1 MLNTAAQ
8 LMFDHSHHVL
18 KVWDNT
24 APLDVL
30 AFTGEEHLSQPYRY
44 TIEFTSSAKDIQ
56 PAQMLMQDATF
67 TLNATPNALASLGA
81 ALSMTPPVMQA
92 LRTVHGVIQRFKRLS
107 TSRDESRYEVT
118 LVPRLALL
126 AKSHQHAIYQ
136 NLSVPEIV
144 EKILRDRHG
153 FKGQDFLF
161 TLAHTYP
168 KRELVM
174 QYGENDLQFI
184 SRLLAE
190 IGIWFRFTADPKLN
204 IDVVEFYDDQQ
215 HYQFGT
221 SLPLRNPS
229 GMNDVG
235 VESVWGLTSAHQVV
249 ENRVTTR
256 DYNYRQAQSWMDG
269 DVDVTRGDKT
279 TYGEAYHYAD
289 NYLAAGDKNSPQS
302 EPESGA
308 FYARLRHERY
318 LNQQTLLHGFTTS
331 AALSPGQE
339 LKVDGDA
346 PEAFRQ
352 GAVIVAIS
360 SKARRDQSYEVE
372 FTAIPY
378 SENVCFRP
386 EPSAKPVMAGTIP
399 ARVTSTV
406 VNDTY
411 SHIDKDGRYR
421 VSFDFDRD
429 EWQAGCESLWVRQAR
444 PYAGDTYGLHAPLL
458 AGTEVAIAFE
468 EGNPDRPYIA
478 YALHDSKH
486 GDHVTLQNYK
496 RNVLR
501 TPANNKLRLD
511 DERGKEHIKLSTEYG
526 GKTQLNLGHLVDS
539 QKQQRGEGF
548 ELRTDDWGAIRAGK
562 GIHLTTDPQP
572 QAQKKQ
578 LDLDATIKQL
588 KQALDVAETLKRTA
602 EFSQASPIDNLAQQQ
617 LAQTI
622 SGETKAGISMYGD
635 EGIAIVTPRSA
646 QVSAADNVVVTAQE
660 NVGISAIQSLSMSVG
675 KMISLF
681 AHKLGIKIIAA
692 EGKVQVQA
700 QNGEMEMTSTNNLQ
714 ITSTQGKVV
723 INAQQE
729 LLLTCG
735 GAGIRIKDGV
745 IEEIAPNKILQKSPI
760 LSYMGGD
767 SVKATMPSFPK
778 GEFVRQVRLHV
789 AGNPQQALGN
799 RKFRLTFPDGSM
811 QEGITDANGQSE
823 LLQMSALDNVQIA
836 VLPEQHND

>member
-81 ALSMTPPVMQA
+81 ALSMTHPVMQA
-92 LRTVHGVIQRFKRLS
+92 LRTVHGVIQRFQRLS

-302 EPESGA
+302 ESESGA

-562 GIHLTTDPQP
+562 GSADGQPKAGGKVLEMGAAIGQLQQALSLTETLRVAAETAKAELADLQT
-572 QAQKKQ
+572 QKG
-578 LDLDATIKQL
+578 LLIDTLTEL
-588 KQALDVAETLKRTA
+588 KQAALLL
-602 EFSQASPIDNLAQQQ
+602 SSP
-617 LAQTI
+617 
-622 SGETKAGISMYGD
+622 AGIAQITPKSLQLSAG
-635 EGIAIVTPRSA
+635 ENVTTTSGKNTDFS
-646 QVSAADNVVVTAQE
+646 VLKKFTVTAGE
-660 NVGISAIQSLSMSVG
+660 KV
-675 KMISLF
+675 SLF
-681 AHKLGIKIIAA
+681 AQKLGMKLFASHGKIEIQAQGDEMMLDALKDLRISSSQGKIVISAKQDILLVGSGGAYIRIGDGVVESGAPDKIIERAA
-692 EGKVQVQA
+692 VWQKFSGQSASQMAQKWETADFAVTPQVLWPFDDSPVSA
-700 QNGEMEMTSTNNLQ
+700 QKLNILNGDGS
-714 ITSTQGKVV
+714 
-723 INAQQE
+723 QQE
-729 LLLTCG
+729 SVTSQSGSAEKQQRLSIDSLK
-735 GAGIRIKDGV
+735 IYMQDG
-745 IEEIAPNKILQKSPI
+745 E
-760 LSYMGGD
+760 
-767 SVKATMPSFPK
+767 
-778 GEFVRQVRLHV
+778 
-789 AGNPQQALGN
+789 
-799 RKFRLTFPDGSM
+799 
-811 QEGITDANGQSE
+811 
-823 LLQMSALDNVQIA
+823 
-836 VLPEQHND
+836 

>member
-67 TLNATPNALASLGA
+67 TLNATPNAQASLGA

-107 TSRDESRYEVT
+107 TSHDESRYEVT

-302 EPESGA
+302 ESESGA

-562 GIHLTTDPQP
+562 GIFISADGQPKAGGKVLEMGAAIGQLQQALSLTETLRVAAETAKAELADLQT
-572 QAQKKQ
+572 QKR
-578 LDLDATIKQL
+578 LLIDTLTEL
-588 KQALDVAETLKRTA
+588 KQAALLL
-602 EFSQASPIDNLAQQQ
+602 SSP
-617 LAQTI
+617 
-622 SGETKAGISMYGD
+622 AGIAQITPKSLQLSAG
-635 EGIAIVTPRSA
+635 ENVTTTSGKNTDFS
-646 QVSAADNVVVTAQE
+646 VLKKFTVTAGE
-660 NVGISAIQSLSMSVG
+660 KV
-675 KMISLF
+675 SLF
-681 AHKLGIKIIAA
+681 AQKLGMKLFASHGKIEIQAQGDEMMLDALKDLRISSSQGKIVISAKQDILLVGSGGAYIRIGDGVVESGAPDKIIERAA
-692 EGKVQVQA
+692 VWQKFSGQSASQMAQKWETADFAVTPQVLWPFDDSPVSA
-700 QNGEMEMTSTNNLQ
+700 QKLNILNGDGS
-714 ITSTQGKVV
+714 
-723 INAQQE
+723 QQE
-729 LLLTCG
+729 SVTSQSGSAEKQQRLSIDSLK
-735 GAGIRIKDGV
+735 IYMQDG
-745 IEEIAPNKILQKSPI
+745 E
-760 LSYMGGD
+760 
-767 SVKATMPSFPK
+767 
-778 GEFVRQVRLHV
+778 
-789 AGNPQQALGN
+789 
-799 RKFRLTFPDGSM
+799 
-811 QEGITDANGQSE
+811 
-823 LLQMSALDNVQIA
+823 
-836 VLPEQHND
+836 

>member
-289 NYLAAGDKNSPQS
+289 NYLSAGDKNSPQP
-302 EPESGA
+302 ETESGV

-352 GAVIVAIS
+352 GAVIIGIS

-386 EPSAKPVMAGTIP
+386 EPTAKPVMAGTIP

-562 GIHLTTDPQP
+562 GIFISADGQP
-572 QAQKKQ
+572 KAGGKVLEMGAVIDLLNTAGEQMQAISNDAQKANAAPSDIQKQ
-578 LDLDATIKQL
+578 LNML
-588 KQALDVAETLKRTA
+588 KQDLNELKTAVLLMSAPKGIALT
-602 EFSQASPIDNLAQQQ
+602 
-617 LAQTI
+617 
-622 SGETKAGISMYGD
+622 SGEHLQLNANKNLIANAG
-635 EGIAIVTPRSA
+635 TN
-646 QVSAADNVVVTAQE
+646 ADIGVVK
-660 NVGISAIQSLSMSVG
+660 NFFVGVGNRLSVFVR
-675 KMISLF
+675 KM
-681 AHKLGIKIIAA
+681 GIKIIANQGA
-692 EGKVQVQA
+692 ISVQA
-700 QNGEMEMTSTNNLQ
+700 QNDVMELLARKAISIVSTEDEIQ
-714 ITSTQGKVV
+714 ITAQKKITL
-723 INAQQE
+723 NA
-729 LLLTCG
+729 G
-735 GAGIRIKDGV
+735 GSYITLD
-745 IEEIAPNKILQKSPI
+745 PNKIES
-760 LSYMGGD
+760 GTAGD
-767 SVKATMPSFPK
+767 YVVKCASFERVGAASEKVEPPTLPVKAEDPPQRYSF
-778 GEFVRQVRLHV
+778 
-789 AGNPQQALGN
+789 
-799 RKFRLTFPDGSM
+799 S
-811 QEGITDANGQSE
+811 
-823 LLQMSALDNVQIA
+823 
-836 VLPEQHND
+836 

>member
-30 AFTGEEHLSQPYRY
+30 AFTAEEHLSQPYRY

-67 TLNATPNALASLGA
+67 TLNATPNALASLGT

-92 LRTVHGVIQRFKRLS
+92 LRTVHGVIQSFKRLS

-289 NYLAAGDKNSPQS
+289 NYLSAGDKNSPQP
-302 EPESGA
+302 ETESGV

-352 GAVIVAIS
+352 GAVIIGIS

-386 EPSAKPVMAGTIP
+386 EPTAKPVMAGTIP

-562 GIHLTTDPQP
+562 GIFISADGQPKAGGKVLEMGAALAELQAAVQTTSALRYAAESAKAELADVEKQT
-572 QAQKKQ
+572 ALMNERLKQ
-578 LDLDATIKQL
+578 LEQRVLLLSAPSGIAQVTPGSLQLSAGENLIATAGEDADLSISK
-588 KQALDVAETLKRTA
+588 KFR
-602 EFSQASPIDNLAQQQ
+602 LAV
-617 LAQTI
+617 
-622 SGETKAGISMYGD
+622 GET
-635 EGIAIVTPRSA
+635 
-646 QVSAADNVVVTAQE
+646 
-660 NVGISAIQSLSMSVG
+660 
-675 KMISLF
+675 ISLF
-681 AHKLGIKIIAA
+681 AKTLGMKLFAA
-692 EGKVQVQA
+692 SGKVELQA
-700 QNGEMEMTSTNNLQ
+700 QTDAMDVFSRKGMSIASQEDA
-714 ITSTQGKVV
+714 VV
-723 INAQQE
+723 ITAKTE
-729 LLLTCG
+729 LRLECG
-735 GAGIRIKDGV
+735 GAFISMKDGNITVAAPGNCFVKCDMLQKSGPASHNSSIQLPELCASTAPQSAGAQDGV
-745 IEEIAPNKILQKSPI
+745 IS
-760 LSYMGGD
+760 
-767 SVKATMPSFPK
+767 
-778 GEFVRQVRLHV
+778 
-789 AGNPQQALGN
+789 
-799 RKFRLTFPDGSM
+799 
-811 QEGITDANGQSE
+811 
-823 LLQMSALDNVQIA
+823 
-836 VLPEQHND
+836 

>member
-161 TLAHTYP
+161 MLAHTYP

-302 EPESGA
+302 ESESGA

-562 GIHLTTDPQP
+562 GIFISADGQPKAGGKVLEMGAALAELQAAVQTTSALRYAAESAKAELADVEKQT
-572 QAQKKQ
+572 ALMNERLKQ
-578 LDLDATIKQL
+578 LEQRVLLLSAPSGIAQVTPGSLQLSAGENLIATAGEDADLSISK
-588 KQALDVAETLKRTA
+588 KFR
-602 EFSQASPIDNLAQQQ
+602 LAV
-617 LAQTI
+617 
-622 SGETKAGISMYGD
+622 GET
-635 EGIAIVTPRSA
+635 
-646 QVSAADNVVVTAQE
+646 
-660 NVGISAIQSLSMSVG
+660 
-675 KMISLF
+675 ISLF
-681 AHKLGIKIIAA
+681 AKTLGIKLFAA
-692 EGKVQVQA
+692 SGKVELQA
-700 QNGEMEMTSTNNLQ
+700 QTDAMDIFSRKGMSIASQEDA
-714 ITSTQGKVV
+714 VV
-723 INAQQE
+723 ITAKTE
-729 LLLTCG
+729 LRLECG
-735 GAGIRIKDGV
+735 GAFISMKDGNITVAAPGNCFVKCDMLQKSGPASHNSSIQLPELCASTAPQSAGAQDGV
-745 IEEIAPNKILQKSPI
+745 IS
-760 LSYMGGD
+760 
-767 SVKATMPSFPK
+767 
-778 GEFVRQVRLHV
+778 
-789 AGNPQQALGN
+789 
-799 RKFRLTFPDGSM
+799 
-811 QEGITDANGQSE
+811 
-823 LLQMSALDNVQIA
+823 
-836 VLPEQHND
+836 

>member
-107 TSRDESRYEVT
+107 TSHDESRYEVT

-302 EPESGA
+302 ESESGA

-562 GIHLTTDPQP
+562 GIFISADGQPKAGGKVLEMGAAIGQLQQALSLTETLRVAAETAKAELADLQT
-572 QAQKKQ
+572 QKR
-578 LDLDATIKQL
+578 LLIDTLTEL
-588 KQALDVAETLKRTA
+588 KQAALLL
-602 EFSQASPIDNLAQQQ
+602 SSP
-617 LAQTI
+617 
-622 SGETKAGISMYGD
+622 AGIAQITPKSLQLSAG
-635 EGIAIVTPRSA
+635 ENVTTTSGKNTDFS
-646 QVSAADNVVVTAQE
+646 VLKKFTVTAGE
-660 NVGISAIQSLSMSVG
+660 KV
-675 KMISLF
+675 SLF
-681 AHKLGIKIIAA
+681 AQKLGMKLFASHGKIEIQAQGDEMMLDALKDLRISSSQGKIVISAKQDILLVGSGGAYIRIGDGVVESGAPDKIIERAA
-692 EGKVQVQA
+692 VWQKFSGQSASQMAQKWETADFAVTPQVLWPFDDSPVSA
-700 QNGEMEMTSTNNLQ
+700 QKLNILNGDGS
-714 ITSTQGKVV
+714 
-723 INAQQE
+723 QQE
-729 LLLTCG
+729 SVTSQSGSAEKQQRLSIDSLK
-735 GAGIRIKDGV
+735 IYMQDG
-745 IEEIAPNKILQKSPI
+745 E
-760 LSYMGGD
+760 
-767 SVKATMPSFPK
+767 
-778 GEFVRQVRLHV
+778 
-789 AGNPQQALGN
+789 
-799 RKFRLTFPDGSM
+799 
-811 QEGITDANGQSE
+811 
-823 LLQMSALDNVQIA
+823 
-836 VLPEQHND
+836 

>member
-30 AFTGEEHLSQPYRY
+30 AFTAEEHLSQPYRY

-81 ALSMTPPVMQA
+81 ALSMTPPIMQA
-92 LRTVHGVIQRFKRLS
+92 LRTVHGVIQSFKRLS

-289 NYLAAGDKNSPQS
+289 NYLSAGDKNSPQP
-302 EPESGA
+302 ETESGV

-352 GAVIVAIS
+352 GAVIIGIS

-386 EPSAKPVMAGTIP
+386 EPTAKPVMAGTIP

-562 GIHLTTDPQP
+562 GIFISADGQP
-572 QAQKKQ
+572 KAGGKVLEMGAAIGQLQSALELVTALAQSAKVSGA
-578 LDLDATIKQL
+578 LDADIASQQKLSSVINQL
-588 KQALDVAETLKRTA
+588 
-602 EFSQASPIDNLAQQQ
+602 SS
-617 LAQTI
+617 
-622 SGETKAGISMYGD
+622 SGLL
-635 EGIAIVTPRSA
+635 
-646 QVSAADNVVVTAQE
+646 VSAPAGMAYTTPKNIQMSAGNTVTTTAGE
-660 NVGISAIQSLSMSVG
+660 NIDFSIFKRFTVAAGEA
-675 KMISLF
+675 ISLF
-681 AHKLGIKIIAA
+681 AQKMGMKLFAA
-692 EGKVQVQA
+692 RGPISIQA
-700 QNGEMEMTSTNNLQ
+700 QTDAMTLQSDQMMSINSVSGEIVVNAAQ
-714 ITSTQGKVV
+714 GITLVSK
-723 INAQQE
+723 
-729 LLLTCG
+729 
-735 GAGIRIKDGV
+735 GAYIKIKDGSIEIGAPGTIKLKNDNISWGGTASLSAALQPMSVEDPAYKYPMQGGFQV
-745 IEEIAPNKILQKSPI
+745 IDKTTSEP
-760 LSYMGGD
+760 
-767 SVKATMPSFPK
+767 KAYIPYRIETD
-778 GEFVRQVRLHV
+778 
-789 AGNPQQALGN
+789 
-799 RKFRLTFPDGSM
+799 DGSVLRGVTDKNGFT
-811 QEGITDANGQSE
+811 QSHYGIDPQNIKLFFE
-823 LLQMSALDNVQIA
+823 
-836 VLPEQHND
+836 

>member
-302 EPESGA
+302 ESESGA

-562 GIHLTTDPQP
+562 GIFISADGQPKAGGKVLEMGAAIGQLQQALSLTETLRVAAEAAKAELADLQT
-572 QAQKKQ
+572 QKG
-578 LDLDATIKQL
+578 LLIDTLTEL
-588 KQALDVAETLKRTA
+588 KQAALLL
-602 EFSQASPIDNLAQQQ
+602 SSP
-617 LAQTI
+617 
-622 SGETKAGISMYGD
+622 AGIAQITPKSLQLSAG
-635 EGIAIVTPRSA
+635 ENVTTTSGKNTDFS
-646 QVSAADNVVVTAQE
+646 VLKKFTVTAGE
-660 NVGISAIQSLSMSVG
+660 KV
-675 KMISLF
+675 SLF
-681 AHKLGIKIIAA
+681 AQKLGMKLFASHGKIEIQAQGDEMMLDALKDLRISSSQGKIVISAKQDILLVGSGGAYIRIGDGVVESGAPDKIIERAA
-692 EGKVQVQA
+692 VWQKFSGQSASQMAQKWETADFAVTPQVLWPFDDSPVSA
-700 QNGEMEMTSTNNLQ
+700 QKLNILNGDGS
-714 ITSTQGKVV
+714 
-723 INAQQE
+723 QQE
-729 LLLTCG
+729 SVTSQSGSAEKQQRLSIDSLK
-735 GAGIRIKDGV
+735 IYMQDG
-745 IEEIAPNKILQKSPI
+745 E
-760 LSYMGGD
+760 
-767 SVKATMPSFPK
+767 
-778 GEFVRQVRLHV
+778 
-789 AGNPQQALGN
+789 
-799 RKFRLTFPDGSM
+799 
-811 QEGITDANGQSE
+811 
-823 LLQMSALDNVQIA
+823 
-836 VLPEQHND
+836 

>member
-30 AFTGEEHLSQPYRY
+30 AFTAEEHLSQPYRY

-81 ALSMTPPVMQA
+81 ALSMTPSVMQA

-289 NYLAAGDKNSPQS
+289 NYLSAGDKNSPQP
-302 EPESGA
+302 ETESGV

-352 GAVIVAIS
+352 GAVIIGIS

-386 EPSAKPVMAGTIP
+386 EPTAKPVMAGTIP

-562 GIHLTTDPQP
+562 GIFISADGQPKAGGKVLEMGAALAELQAAVQTTSALRYAAESAKAELADVEKQT
-572 QAQKKQ
+572 ALMNERLKQ
-578 LDLDATIKQL
+578 LEQRVLLLSAPSGIAQVTPGSLQLSAGENLIATAGEDADLSISK
-588 KQALDVAETLKRTA
+588 KFR
-602 EFSQASPIDNLAQQQ
+602 LAV
-617 LAQTI
+617 
-622 SGETKAGISMYGD
+622 GET
-635 EGIAIVTPRSA
+635 
-646 QVSAADNVVVTAQE
+646 
-660 NVGISAIQSLSMSVG
+660 
-675 KMISLF
+675 ISLF
-681 AHKLGIKIIAA
+681 AKTLGMKLFAA
-692 EGKVQVQA
+692 SGKVELQA
-700 QNGEMEMTSTNNLQ
+700 QTDAMDIFSRKGMSIASQEDA
-714 ITSTQGKVV
+714 VV
-723 INAQQE
+723 ITAKTE
-729 LLLTCG
+729 LRLECG
-735 GAGIRIKDGV
+735 GAFISMKDGNITVAAPGNCFVKCDMLQKSGPASHNSSIQLPELCASTAPQSAGAQDGV
-745 IEEIAPNKILQKSPI
+745 IS
-760 LSYMGGD
+760 
-767 SVKATMPSFPK
+767 
-778 GEFVRQVRLHV
+778 
-789 AGNPQQALGN
+789 
-799 RKFRLTFPDGSM
+799 
-811 QEGITDANGQSE
+811 
-823 LLQMSALDNVQIA
+823 
-836 VLPEQHND
+836 

>member
-229 GMNDVG
+229 GMNDIG

-302 EPESGA
+302 ESESGA

-331 AALSPGQE
+331 AELSPGQE

-562 GIHLTTDPQP
+562 GIFISADGQP
-572 QAQKKQ
+572 KAGGKVLEMGAAIDLLNTAGEQMQAISNDAQKANAAPSDIQKQ
-578 LDLDATIKQL
+578 LNML
-588 KQALDVAETLKRTA
+588 KQDLNELKTAVLLMSAPKGIALT
-602 EFSQASPIDNLAQQQ
+602 
-617 LAQTI
+617 
-622 SGETKAGISMYGD
+622 SGEHLQLNANKNLIANAG
-635 EGIAIVTPRSA
+635 TN
-646 QVSAADNVVVTAQE
+646 ADIGVVK
-660 NVGISAIQSLSMSVG
+660 NFFVGVGNRLSVFVR
-675 KMISLF
+675 KM
-681 AHKLGIKIIAA
+681 GIKIIANQGA
-692 EGKVQVQA
+692 ISVQA
-700 QNGEMEMTSTNNLQ
+700 QNDVMELLARKAISIVSTEDEIQ
-714 ITSTQGKVV
+714 ITAQKKITL
-723 INAQQE
+723 NA
-729 LLLTCG
+729 G
-735 GAGIRIKDGV
+735 GSYITLD
-745 IEEIAPNKILQKSPI
+745 PNKIES
-760 LSYMGGD
+760 GTAGD
-767 SVKATMPSFPK
+767 YVVKCASFERVGAASEKVEPPTLPVKAEDPPQRYSF
-778 GEFVRQVRLHV
+778 
-789 AGNPQQALGN
+789 
-799 RKFRLTFPDGSM
+799 S
-811 QEGITDANGQSE
+811 
-823 LLQMSALDNVQIA
+823 
-836 VLPEQHND
+836 

>member
-30 AFTGEEHLSQPYRY
+30 AFTAEEHLSQPYRY

-92 LRTVHGVIQRFKRLS
+92 LRTVHGVIQSFKRLS

-289 NYLAAGDKNSPQS
+289 NYLSAGDKNSPQP
-302 EPESGA
+302 ETESGV

-352 GAVIVAIS
+352 GAVIIGIS

-386 EPSAKPVMAGTIP
+386 EPTAKPVMAGTIP

-444 PYAGDTYGLHAPLL
+444 QYAGDTYGLHAPLL

-562 GIHLTTDPQP
+562 GIFISADGQP
-572 QAQKKQ
+572 KAGGKVLEMGAAIGQLQSALELVTALAQSAKVSGA
-578 LDLDATIKQL
+578 LDADIASQQKLSSVINQL
-588 KQALDVAETLKRTA
+588 
-602 EFSQASPIDNLAQQQ
+602 SS
-617 LAQTI
+617 
-622 SGETKAGISMYGD
+622 SGLL
-635 EGIAIVTPRSA
+635 
-646 QVSAADNVVVTAQE
+646 VSAPAGMAYTTPKNIQMSAGKTVTTTAGE
-660 NVGISAIQSLSMSVG
+660 NIDFSIFKRFTVAAGEA
-675 KMISLF
+675 ISLF
-681 AHKLGIKIIAA
+681 AQKMGMKLFAA
-692 EGKVQVQA
+692 RGPISIQA
-700 QNGEMEMTSTNNLQ
+700 QTDAMTLQSDQMMSINSVSGEIVVNAAQ
-714 ITSTQGKVV
+714 GITLVSK
-723 INAQQE
+723 
-729 LLLTCG
+729 
-735 GAGIRIKDGV
+735 GAYIKIKDGSIEIGAPGTIKLKNDNISWGGTASLSAALQPMSVEDPAYKYPMQGGFQV
-745 IEEIAPNKILQKSPI
+745 IDKTTSEP
-760 LSYMGGD
+760 
-767 SVKATMPSFPK
+767 KAYIPYRIETD
-778 GEFVRQVRLHV
+778 
-789 AGNPQQALGN
+789 
-799 RKFRLTFPDGSM
+799 DGSVLRGVTDKNGFT
-811 QEGITDANGQSE
+811 QSHYGIDPQNIKLFFE
-823 LLQMSALDNVQIA
+823 
-836 VLPEQHND
+836 

>member
-30 AFTGEEHLSQPYRY
+30 AFTAEEHLSQPYRY

-289 NYLAAGDKNSPQS
+289 NYLSAGDKNSPQP
-302 EPESGA
+302 ETESGV

-352 GAVIVAIS
+352 GAVIIGIS

-386 EPSAKPVMAGTIP
+386 EPTAKPVMAGTIP

-539 QKQQRGEGF
+539 QKQKRGEGF

-562 GIHLTTDPQP
+562 GIFISADGQP
-572 QAQKKQ
+572 KAGGKVLEMGAAIGQLQSALELVTALAQSAKVSGA
-578 LDLDATIKQL
+578 LDADIASQQKLSSVINQL
-588 KQALDVAETLKRTA
+588 
-602 EFSQASPIDNLAQQQ
+602 SS
-617 LAQTI
+617 
-622 SGETKAGISMYGD
+622 SGLL
-635 EGIAIVTPRSA
+635 
-646 QVSAADNVVVTAQE
+646 VSAPAGMAYTTPKNIQMSAGKTVTTTAGE
-660 NVGISAIQSLSMSVG
+660 NIDFSIFKRFTVAAGEA
-675 KMISLF
+675 ISLF
-681 AHKLGIKIIAA
+681 AQKMGMKLFAA
-692 EGKVQVQA
+692 RGPISIQA
-700 QNGEMEMTSTNNLQ
+700 QTDAMTLQSDQMMSINSVSGEIVVNAAQ
-714 ITSTQGKVV
+714 GITLVSK
-723 INAQQE
+723 
-729 LLLTCG
+729 
-735 GAGIRIKDGV
+735 GAYIKIKDGSIEIGAPGTIKLKNDNISWGGTASLSAALQHMSVEDPAYKYPMQGGFQV
-745 IEEIAPNKILQKSPI
+745 IDKTTSEP
-760 LSYMGGD
+760 
-767 SVKATMPSFPK
+767 KAYIPYRIETD
-778 GEFVRQVRLHV
+778 
-789 AGNPQQALGN
+789 
-799 RKFRLTFPDGSM
+799 DGSVLRGVTDKNGFT
-811 QEGITDANGQSE
+811 QSHYGIDPQNIKLFFE
-823 LLQMSALDNVQIA
+823 
-836 VLPEQHND
+836 

>member
-107 TSRDESRYEVT
+107 TSHDESRYEVT

-302 EPESGA
+302 ESESGA

-346 PEAFRQ
+346 PEAFRR

-562 GIHLTTDPQP
+562 GIFISADGQPKAGGKVLEMGAAIGQLQQALSLTETLRVAAETAKAELADLQT
-572 QAQKKQ
+572 QKR
-578 LDLDATIKQL
+578 LLIDTLTEL
-588 KQALDVAETLKRTA
+588 KQAALLL
-602 EFSQASPIDNLAQQQ
+602 SSP
-617 LAQTI
+617 
-622 SGETKAGISMYGD
+622 AGIAQITPKSLQLSAG
-635 EGIAIVTPRSA
+635 ENVTTTSGKNTDFS
-646 QVSAADNVVVTAQE
+646 VLKKFTVTAGE
-660 NVGISAIQSLSMSVG
+660 KV
-675 KMISLF
+675 SLF
-681 AHKLGIKIIAA
+681 AQKLGMKLFASHGKIEIQAQGDEMMLDALKDLRISSSQGKIVISAKQDILLVGSGGAYIRIGDGVVESGAPDKIIERAA
-692 EGKVQVQA
+692 VWQKFSGQSASQMAQKWETADFAVTPQVLWPFDDSPVSA
-700 QNGEMEMTSTNNLQ
+700 QKLNILNGDGS
-714 ITSTQGKVV
+714 
-723 INAQQE
+723 QQE
-729 LLLTCG
+729 SVTSQSGSAEKQQRLSIDSLK
-735 GAGIRIKDGV
+735 IYMQDG
-745 IEEIAPNKILQKSPI
+745 E
-760 LSYMGGD
+760 
-767 SVKATMPSFPK
+767 
-778 GEFVRQVRLHV
+778 
-789 AGNPQQALGN
+789 
-799 RKFRLTFPDGSM
+799 
-811 QEGITDANGQSE
+811 
-823 LLQMSALDNVQIA
+823 
-836 VLPEQHND
+836 

>member
-30 AFTGEEHLSQPYRY
+30 AFTAEEHLSQPYRY

-81 ALSMTPPVMQA
+81 ALSMTPSVMQA

-161 TLAHTYP
+161 TLVHTYP

-289 NYLAAGDKNSPQS
+289 NYLSAGDKNSPQP
-302 EPESGA
+302 ETESGA

-339 LKVDGDA
+339 LKVGGDA

-352 GAVIVAIS
+352 GAVIIGIS

-386 EPSAKPVMAGTIP
+386 EPTAKPVMAGTIP

-562 GIHLTTDPQP
+562 GIFISADGQPKAGGKVLEMGAALAELQAAVQTTSALRYAAESAKAELADVEKQT
-572 QAQKKQ
+572 ALMNERLKQ
-578 LDLDATIKQL
+578 LEQRVLLLSAPSGIAQVTPGSLQLSAGENLIATAGEDADLSISK
-588 KQALDVAETLKRTA
+588 KFR
-602 EFSQASPIDNLAQQQ
+602 LAV
-617 LAQTI
+617 
-622 SGETKAGISMYGD
+622 GET
-635 EGIAIVTPRSA
+635 
-646 QVSAADNVVVTAQE
+646 
-660 NVGISAIQSLSMSVG
+660 
-675 KMISLF
+675 ISLF
-681 AHKLGIKIIAA
+681 AKTLGMKLFAA
-692 EGKVQVQA
+692 SGKVELQA
-700 QNGEMEMTSTNNLQ
+700 QTDAMDIFSRKGMSIASQEDA
-714 ITSTQGKVV
+714 VV
-723 INAQQE
+723 ITAKTE
-729 LLLTCG
+729 LRLECG
-735 GAGIRIKDGV
+735 GAFISMKDGNITVAAPGNCFVKCDMLQKSGPASHNSSIQLPELCASTAPQSAGAQDGV
-745 IEEIAPNKILQKSPI
+745 IS
-760 LSYMGGD
+760 
-767 SVKATMPSFPK
+767 
-778 GEFVRQVRLHV
+778 
-789 AGNPQQALGN
+789 
-799 RKFRLTFPDGSM
+799 
-811 QEGITDANGQSE
+811 
-823 LLQMSALDNVQIA
+823 
-836 VLPEQHND
+836 

>member
-302 EPESGA
+302 ESESGA

-562 GIHLTTDPQP
+562 GIFITSQVQPKASDSQLNMVEVKRQLSDALALAESLSALLQTAQVAPLDNSTQQGFLQQNIDGLQQPVIVAGAPGGIALSTPQHIQLSANRNQIMTSGGNTEISALKRIAISAKKSLVIFVHELGMKLVAAAGKIEVQSQNDGVDITALKGISIVSTQDEIIISAKKKITLQCGGSYLTIEPAKIENGTGGDFKVKSASFDYSGSATLNATYPGFT
-572 QAQKKQ
+572 ACENLAAEAASKGS
-578 LDLDATIKQL
+578 ATI
-588 KQALDVAETLKRTA
+588 E
-602 EFSQASPIDNLAQQQ
+602 
-617 LAQTI
+617 
-622 SGETKAGISMYGD
+622 
-635 EGIAIVTPRSA
+635 
-646 QVSAADNVVVTAQE
+646 
-660 NVGISAIQSLSMSVG
+660 LS
-675 KMISLF
+675 
-681 AHKLGIKIIAA
+681 
-692 EGKVQVQA
+692 
-700 QNGEMEMTSTNNLQ
+700 
-714 ITSTQGKVV
+714 
-723 INAQQE
+723 
-729 LLLTCG
+729 
-735 GAGIRIKDGV
+735 
-745 IEEIAPNKILQKSPI
+745 
-760 LSYMGGD
+760 
-767 SVKATMPSFPK
+767 
-778 GEFVRQVRLHV
+778 
-789 AGNPQQALGN
+789 
-799 RKFRLTFPDGSM
+799 
-811 QEGITDANGQSE
+811 
-823 LLQMSALDNVQIA
+823 
-836 VLPEQHND
+836 

>member
-30 AFTGEEHLSQPYRY
+30 AFTAEEHLSQPYRY
-44 TIEFTSSAKDIQ
+44 IIEFTSSAKDIQ

-289 NYLAAGDKNSPQS
+289 NYLSAGDKNSPQP
-302 EPESGA
+302 ETESGV

-352 GAVIVAIS
+352 GAVIIGIS

-562 GIHLTTDPQP
+562 GIFISADGQPKAGGKVLEMGAALAELQAAVQTTSALRYAAESAKAELADVEKQT
-572 QAQKKQ
+572 ALMNERLKQ
-578 LDLDATIKQL
+578 LEQRVLLLSAPTGIAQVTPGSLQLSAGENLIATAGEDADLSISK
-588 KQALDVAETLKRTA
+588 KFR
-602 EFSQASPIDNLAQQQ
+602 LAV
-617 LAQTI
+617 
-622 SGETKAGISMYGD
+622 GET
-635 EGIAIVTPRSA
+635 
-646 QVSAADNVVVTAQE
+646 
-660 NVGISAIQSLSMSVG
+660 
-675 KMISLF
+675 ISLF
-681 AHKLGIKIIAA
+681 AKTLGMKLFAA
-692 EGKVQVQA
+692 SGKVELQA
-700 QNGEMEMTSTNNLQ
+700 QTDAMDIFSRKGMSIASQEDA
-714 ITSTQGKVV
+714 VV
-723 INAQQE
+723 ITAKTE
-729 LLLTCG
+729 LRLECG
-735 GAGIRIKDGV
+735 GAFISMKDGNITVAAPGNCFVKCDMLQKSGPASHNSSIQLPELCASTAPQSAGAQDGV
-745 IEEIAPNKILQKSPI
+745 IS
-760 LSYMGGD
+760 
-767 SVKATMPSFPK
+767 
-778 GEFVRQVRLHV
+778 
-789 AGNPQQALGN
+789 
-799 RKFRLTFPDGSM
+799 
-811 QEGITDANGQSE
+811 
-823 LLQMSALDNVQIA
+823 
-836 VLPEQHND
+836 

>member
-30 AFTGEEHLSQPYRY
+30 AFTAEEHLSQPYRY

-289 NYLAAGDKNSPQS
+289 NYLSAGDKNSPQP
-302 EPESGA
+302 ETESGV

-352 GAVIVAIS
+352 GAVIIGIS

-386 EPSAKPVMAGTIP
+386 EPTAKPVMAGTIP

-562 GIHLTTDPQP
+562 GIFISADGQPKAGGKVLEMGAALAELQAAVQTTSALRYAAESAKAELADVEKQT
-572 QAQKKQ
+572 ALMNERLKQ
-578 LDLDATIKQL
+578 LEQRVLLLSAPSGIAQVTPGSLQLSAGENLIATAGEDADLSISK
-588 KQALDVAETLKRTA
+588 KFR
-602 EFSQASPIDNLAQQQ
+602 LAV
-617 LAQTI
+617 
-622 SGETKAGISMYGD
+622 GET
-635 EGIAIVTPRSA
+635 
-646 QVSAADNVVVTAQE
+646 
-660 NVGISAIQSLSMSVG
+660 
-675 KMISLF
+675 ISLF
-681 AHKLGIKIIAA
+681 AKTLGMKLFAA
-692 EGKVQVQA
+692 SGKVELQA
-700 QNGEMEMTSTNNLQ
+700 QTDAMDIFSRKGMSIASQEDA
-714 ITSTQGKVV
+714 VV
-723 INAQQE
+723 ITAKTE
-729 LLLTCG
+729 LRLECG
-735 GAGIRIKDGV
+735 GAFISMKDGNITVAAPGNCFVKCDMLQKSGPASHNSSIQLPELCASTAPQSAGAQDGV
-745 IEEIAPNKILQKSPI
+745 IS
-760 LSYMGGD
+760 
-767 SVKATMPSFPK
+767 
-778 GEFVRQVRLHV
+778 
-789 AGNPQQALGN
+789 
-799 RKFRLTFPDGSM
+799 
-811 QEGITDANGQSE
+811 
-823 LLQMSALDNVQIA
+823 
-836 VLPEQHND
+836 

>member
-30 AFTGEEHLSQPYRY
+30 AFTAEEHLSQPYRY

-92 LRTVHGVIQRFKRLS
+92 LRTVHGVIQSFKRLS

-289 NYLAAGDKNSPQS
+289 NYLSAGDKNSPQP
-302 EPESGA
+302 ETESGV

-352 GAVIVAIS
+352 GAVIIGIS

-386 EPSAKPVMAGTIP
+386 EPTAKPVMAGTIP

-444 PYAGDTYGLHAPLL
+444 QYAGDTYGLHAPLL

-562 GIHLTTDPQP
+562 GIFISADGQP
-572 QAQKKQ
+572 KAGGKVLEMGAAIGQLQSALELVTALAQSAKVSGA
-578 LDLDATIKQL
+578 LDADIASQQKLSSVINQL
-588 KQALDVAETLKRTA
+588 
-602 EFSQASPIDNLAQQQ
+602 SS
-617 LAQTI
+617 
-622 SGETKAGISMYGD
+622 SGLL
-635 EGIAIVTPRSA
+635 
-646 QVSAADNVVVTAQE
+646 VSAPAGMAYTTPKNIQMSAGKTVTTTAGE
-660 NVGISAIQSLSMSVG
+660 NIDFSIFKRFTVAAGEA
-675 KMISLF
+675 ISLF
-681 AHKLGIKIIAA
+681 AQKMGIKLFAA
-692 EGKVQVQA
+692 RGPISIQA
-700 QNGEMEMTSTNNLQ
+700 QTDAMTLQSDQMMSINSVSGEIVVNAAQ
-714 ITSTQGKVV
+714 GITLVSK
-723 INAQQE
+723 
-729 LLLTCG
+729 
-735 GAGIRIKDGV
+735 GAYIKIKDGSIEIGAPGTIKLKNDNISWGGTASLSAALQPMSVEDPAYKYPMQGGFQV
-745 IEEIAPNKILQKSPI
+745 IDKTTSEP
-760 LSYMGGD
+760 
-767 SVKATMPSFPK
+767 KAYIPYRIETD
-778 GEFVRQVRLHV
+778 
-789 AGNPQQALGN
+789 
-799 RKFRLTFPDGSM
+799 DGSVLRGVTDKNGFT
-811 QEGITDANGQSE
+811 QSHYGIDPQNIKLFFE
-823 LLQMSALDNVQIA
+823 
-836 VLPEQHND
+836 

>member
-302 EPESGA
+302 EPESGS

-562 GIHLTTDPQP
+562 GIFISADGQP
-572 QAQKKQ
+572 KAGGKVLEMGAAIGQLQSALELVTALAQSAKVSGA
-578 LDLDATIKQL
+578 LDADIASQQKLSAVINQL
-588 KQALDVAETLKRTA
+588 
-602 EFSQASPIDNLAQQQ
+602 SS
-617 LAQTI
+617 
-622 SGETKAGISMYGD
+622 SGLL
-635 EGIAIVTPRSA
+635 
-646 QVSAADNVVVTAQE
+646 VSAPAGMAYTTPKNIQMSAGKTVTATAGE
-660 NVGISAIQSLSMSVG
+660 NIDFSIFKRFTVAAGEA
-675 KMISLF
+675 ISLF
-681 AHKLGIKIIAA
+681 AQKMGMKLFAA
-692 EGKVQVQA
+692 RGPISIQA
-700 QNGEMEMTSTNNLQ
+700 QTDAMTLQSDQMMSINSVSGEIVVNAAQ
-714 ITSTQGKVV
+714 GITLVSK
-723 INAQQE
+723 
-729 LLLTCG
+729 
-735 GAGIRIKDGV
+735 GAYIKIKDGSIEIGAPGAIKLKNDNISWGGAASLSAALQPMYVEDPAYKYPMQGGFQV
-745 IEEIAPNKILQKSPI
+745 I
-760 LSYMGGD
+760 D
-767 SVKATMPSFPK
+767 KATSEPK
-778 GEFVRQVRLHV
+778 AYIPYRIE
-789 AGNPQQALGN
+789 
-799 RKFRLTFPDGSM
+799 TEDGSVLRGVTDKNGFT
-811 QEGITDANGQSE
+811 QSHYGIDPQNIQLFFE
-823 LLQMSALDNVQIA
+823 
-836 VLPEQHND
+836 

>member
-30 AFTGEEHLSQPYRY
+30 AFTAEEHLSQPYRY

-92 LRTVHGVIQRFKRLS
+92 LRTVHGVIQSFKRLS

-289 NYLAAGDKNSPQS
+289 NYLSAGDKNSPQS
-302 EPESGA
+302 ETESGV

-352 GAVIVAIS
+352 GAVIIGIS

-386 EPSAKPVMAGTIP
+386 EPTAKPVMAGTIP

-562 GIHLTTDPQP
+562 GIFISADGQP
-572 QAQKKQ
+572 KAGGKVLEMGAAIGQLQSALELVTALAQSAKVSGA
-578 LDLDATIKQL
+578 LDADIASQQKLSSVINQL
-588 KQALDVAETLKRTA
+588 
-602 EFSQASPIDNLAQQQ
+602 SS
-617 LAQTI
+617 
-622 SGETKAGISMYGD
+622 SGLL
-635 EGIAIVTPRSA
+635 
-646 QVSAADNVVVTAQE
+646 VSAPAGMAYTTPKNIQMSAGKTVTTTAGE
-660 NVGISAIQSLSMSVG
+660 NIDFSIFKRFTVAAGEA
-675 KMISLF
+675 ISLF
-681 AHKLGIKIIAA
+681 AQKMGMKLFAA
-692 EGKVQVQA
+692 RGPISIQA
-700 QNGEMEMTSTNNLQ
+700 QTDAMTLQSDQMMSINSVSGEIVVNAAQ
-714 ITSTQGKVV
+714 GITLVSK
-723 INAQQE
+723 
-729 LLLTCG
+729 
-735 GAGIRIKDGV
+735 GAYIKIKDGSIEIGAPGTIKLKNDNISWGGTASLSAALQPMSVEDPAYKYPMQGGFQV
-745 IEEIAPNKILQKSPI
+745 IDKTTSEP
-760 LSYMGGD
+760 
-767 SVKATMPSFPK
+767 KAYIPYRIETD
-778 GEFVRQVRLHV
+778 
-789 AGNPQQALGN
+789 
-799 RKFRLTFPDGSM
+799 DGSVLRGVTDKNGFT
-811 QEGITDANGQSE
+811 QSHYGIDPQNIKLFFE
-823 LLQMSALDNVQIA
+823 
-836 VLPEQHND
+836 

>member
-30 AFTGEEHLSQPYRY
+30 AFTAEEHLSQPYRY
-44 TIEFTSSAKDIQ
+44 IIEFTSSAKDIQ

-92 LRTVHGVIQRFKRLS
+92 LRTVHGVIQSFKRLS

-289 NYLAAGDKNSPQS
+289 NYLSAGDKNSPQP
-302 EPESGA
+302 ETESGV

-352 GAVIVAIS
+352 GAVIIGIS

-386 EPSAKPVMAGTIP
+386 EPTAKPVMAGTIP

-562 GIHLTTDPQP
+562 GIFISADGQPKAGGKVLEMGAALAELQAAVQTTSALRYAAESAKAELADVEKQT
-572 QAQKKQ
+572 ALINERLKQ
-578 LDLDATIKQL
+578 LEQRVLLLSAPSGIAQVTPGSLQLSAGENLIATAGEDADLSISK
-588 KQALDVAETLKRTA
+588 KFR
-602 EFSQASPIDNLAQQQ
+602 LAV
-617 LAQTI
+617 
-622 SGETKAGISMYGD
+622 GET
-635 EGIAIVTPRSA
+635 
-646 QVSAADNVVVTAQE
+646 
-660 NVGISAIQSLSMSVG
+660 
-675 KMISLF
+675 ISLF
-681 AHKLGIKIIAA
+681 AKTLGMKLFAA
-692 EGKVQVQA
+692 SGKVELQA
-700 QNGEMEMTSTNNLQ
+700 QTDAMDIFSRKGMSIASQEDA
-714 ITSTQGKVV
+714 VV
-723 INAQQE
+723 ITAKTE
-729 LLLTCG
+729 LRLECG
-735 GAGIRIKDGV
+735 GAFISMKDGNITVAAPGNCFVKCDMLQKSGPASHNSSIQLPELCASTAPQSAGAQDGV
-745 IEEIAPNKILQKSPI
+745 IS
-760 LSYMGGD
+760 
-767 SVKATMPSFPK
+767 
-778 GEFVRQVRLHV
+778 
-789 AGNPQQALGN
+789 
-799 RKFRLTFPDGSM
+799 
-811 QEGITDANGQSE
+811 
-823 LLQMSALDNVQIA
+823 
-836 VLPEQHND
+836 

>member
-30 AFTGEEHLSQPYRY
+30 AFTAEEHLSQPYRY

-289 NYLAAGDKNSPQS
+289 NYLSAGDKNSPQP
-302 EPESGA
+302 ETESGV

-352 GAVIVAIS
+352 GAVIIGIS

-386 EPSAKPVMAGTIP
+386 EPTAKPVMAGTIP

-539 QKQQRGEGF
+539 QKQKRGEGF

-562 GIHLTTDPQP
+562 GIFISADGQP
-572 QAQKKQ
+572 KAGGKVLEMGAAIGQLQSALELVTALAQSAKVSGA
-578 LDLDATIKQL
+578 LDADIASQQKLSSVINQL
-588 KQALDVAETLKRTA
+588 
-602 EFSQASPIDNLAQQQ
+602 SS
-617 LAQTI
+617 
-622 SGETKAGISMYGD
+622 SGLL
-635 EGIAIVTPRSA
+635 
-646 QVSAADNVVVTAQE
+646 VSAPAGMAYTTPKNIQMSAGNTVTTTAGE
-660 NVGISAIQSLSMSVG
+660 NIDFSIFKRFTVAAGEA
-675 KMISLF
+675 ISLF
-681 AHKLGIKIIAA
+681 AQKMGMKLFAA
-692 EGKVQVQA
+692 RGPISIQA
-700 QNGEMEMTSTNNLQ
+700 QTDAMTLQSDQMMSINSVSGEIVVNAAQ
-714 ITSTQGKVV
+714 GITLVSK
-723 INAQQE
+723 
-729 LLLTCG
+729 
-735 GAGIRIKDGV
+735 GAYIKIKDGSIEIGAPGTIKLKNDNISWGGTASLSAALQPMSVEDPAYKYPMQGGFQV
-745 IEEIAPNKILQKSPI
+745 IDKTTSEP
-760 LSYMGGD
+760 
-767 SVKATMPSFPK
+767 KAYIPYRIETD
-778 GEFVRQVRLHV
+778 
-789 AGNPQQALGN
+789 
-799 RKFRLTFPDGSM
+799 DGSVLRGVTDKNGFT
-811 QEGITDANGQSE
+811 QSHYGIDPQNIKLFFE
-823 LLQMSALDNVQIA
+823 
-836 VLPEQHND
+836 

>member
-30 AFTGEEHLSQPYRY
+30 AFTAEEHLSQPYRY

-215 HYQFGT
+215 HYHFGT

-289 NYLAAGDKNSPQS
+289 NYLSAGDKNSPQP
-302 EPESGA
+302 ETESGV

-352 GAVIVAIS
+352 GAVIIGIS

-386 EPSAKPVMAGTIP
+386 EPTAKPVMAGTIP

-539 QKQQRGEGF
+539 QKQKRGEGF

-562 GIHLTTDPQP
+562 GIFISADGQP
-572 QAQKKQ
+572 KAGGKVLEMGAAIGQLQSALELVTALAQSAKVSGA
-578 LDLDATIKQL
+578 LDADIASQQKLSSVINQL
-588 KQALDVAETLKRTA
+588 
-602 EFSQASPIDNLAQQQ
+602 SS
-617 LAQTI
+617 
-622 SGETKAGISMYGD
+622 SGLL
-635 EGIAIVTPRSA
+635 
-646 QVSAADNVVVTAQE
+646 VSAPAGMAYTTPKNIQMSAGKTVTTTAGE
-660 NVGISAIQSLSMSVG
+660 NIDFSIFKRFTVAAGEA
-675 KMISLF
+675 ISLF
-681 AHKLGIKIIAA
+681 AQKMGMKLFAA
-692 EGKVQVQA
+692 RGPISIQA
-700 QNGEMEMTSTNNLQ
+700 QTDAMTLQSDQMMSINSVSGEIVVNAAQ
-714 ITSTQGKVV
+714 GITLVSK
-723 INAQQE
+723 
-729 LLLTCG
+729 
-735 GAGIRIKDGV
+735 GAYIKIKDGSIEIGAPGTIKLKNDNISWGGTASLSASLQPMSVEDPAYKYPMQGGFQV
-745 IEEIAPNKILQKSPI
+745 IDKTTSEP
-760 LSYMGGD
+760 
-767 SVKATMPSFPK
+767 KAYIPYRIETD
-778 GEFVRQVRLHV
+778 
-789 AGNPQQALGN
+789 
-799 RKFRLTFPDGSM
+799 DGSVLRGVTDKNGFT
-811 QEGITDANGQSE
+811 QSHYGIDPQNIKLFFE
-823 LLQMSALDNVQIA
+823 
-836 VLPEQHND
+836 

>member
-30 AFTGEEHLSQPYRY
+30 AFTAEEHLSQPYRY

-92 LRTVHGVIQRFKRLS
+92 LRTVHGVIQSFKRLS

-289 NYLAAGDKNSPQS
+289 NYLSAGDKNSPQP
-302 EPESGA
+302 ETESGV

-352 GAVIVAIS
+352 GAVIIGIS

-386 EPSAKPVMAGTIP
+386 EPTAKPVMAGTIP

-444 PYAGDTYGLHAPLL
+444 QYAGDTYGLHAPLL

-562 GIHLTTDPQP
+562 GIFITSQVQPKACDSQLNMVEVKRQLSDALALAESLSDLLQTAQTAPLDNSTQQEFLQQNIDGLQQPVIVAGAPGGIALSTPQHI
-572 QAQKKQ
+572 Q
-578 LDLDATIKQL
+578 LSANRNQIMTSGGNTEIS
-588 KQALDVAETLKRTA
+588 ALKRIAISAKKSLVIFVHELGMKIVAAAGKIEVQSQNDGVDITA
-602 EFSQASPIDNLAQQQ
+602 L
-617 LAQTI
+617 
-622 SGETKAGISMYGD
+622 KGISIVSTQDEIIISAKKKITLQCGGSYFTIEPAKIENGTGGD
-635 EGIAIVTPRSA
+635 FKVKSANFDYSGSVTLNATYPGF
-646 QVSAADNVVVTAQE
+646 TACE
-660 NVGISAIQSLSMSVG
+660 NVATEAASTGSATVELS
-675 KMISLF
+675 
-681 AHKLGIKIIAA
+681 
-692 EGKVQVQA
+692 
-700 QNGEMEMTSTNNLQ
+700 
-714 ITSTQGKVV
+714 
-723 INAQQE
+723 
-729 LLLTCG
+729 
-735 GAGIRIKDGV
+735 
-745 IEEIAPNKILQKSPI
+745 
-760 LSYMGGD
+760 
-767 SVKATMPSFPK
+767 
-778 GEFVRQVRLHV
+778 
-789 AGNPQQALGN
+789 
-799 RKFRLTFPDGSM
+799 
-811 QEGITDANGQSE
+811 
-823 LLQMSALDNVQIA
+823 
-836 VLPEQHND
+836 

>member
-302 EPESGA
+302 ESESGA

-562 GIHLTTDPQP
+562 GIFISADGQPKAGGKVLEMGAAIGQLQQALSLTETLRVAAETAKAELADLQT
-572 QAQKKQ
+572 QKG
-578 LDLDATIKQL
+578 LLIDTLTEL
-588 KQALDVAETLKRTA
+588 KQAALLL
-602 EFSQASPIDNLAQQQ
+602 SSP
-617 LAQTI
+617 
-622 SGETKAGISMYGD
+622 AGIAQITPKSLQLSAG
-635 EGIAIVTPRSA
+635 ENVTTTSGKNTDFS
-646 QVSAADNVVVTAQE
+646 VLKKFTVTAGE
-660 NVGISAIQSLSMSVG
+660 KV
-675 KMISLF
+675 SLF
-681 AHKLGIKIIAA
+681 AQKLGMKLFASHGKIEIQAQGDEMMLDALKDLRISSSQGKIVISAKQDILLVGSGGAYIRIGDGVVESGAPDKIIERAA
-692 EGKVQVQA
+692 VWQKFSGQSASQMAQKWETADFAVTPQVLWPFDDSPVSA
-700 QNGEMEMTSTNNLQ
+700 QKLNILNGDGS
-714 ITSTQGKVV
+714 
-723 INAQQE
+723 QQE
-729 LLLTCG
+729 SVTSQSGSAEKQQRLSIDSLK
-735 GAGIRIKDGV
+735 IYMQDG
-745 IEEIAPNKILQKSPI
+745 E
-760 LSYMGGD
+760 
-767 SVKATMPSFPK
+767 
-778 GEFVRQVRLHV
+778 
-789 AGNPQQALGN
+789 
-799 RKFRLTFPDGSM
+799 
-811 QEGITDANGQSE
+811 
-823 LLQMSALDNVQIA
+823 
-836 VLPEQHND
+836 

>member
-30 AFTGEEHLSQPYRY
+30 AFTAEEHLSQPYRY

-81 ALSMTPPVMQA
+81 ALSMTPSVMQA

-289 NYLAAGDKNSPQS
+289 NYLSAGDKNSPQP
-302 EPESGA
+302 ETESGV

-352 GAVIVAIS
+352 GAVIIGIS

-386 EPSAKPVMAGTIP
+386 EPTAKPVMAGTIP

-562 GIHLTTDPQP
+562 GIFISADGQP
-572 QAQKKQ
+572 KAGGKVLEMGAAIGQLQSALELVTALAQSAKVSGA
-578 LDLDATIKQL
+578 LDADIASQQKLSSVINQL
-588 KQALDVAETLKRTA
+588 
-602 EFSQASPIDNLAQQQ
+602 SS
-617 LAQTI
+617 
-622 SGETKAGISMYGD
+622 SGLL
-635 EGIAIVTPRSA
+635 
-646 QVSAADNVVVTAQE
+646 VSAPAGMAYTTPKNIQMSAGNTVTTTAGE
-660 NVGISAIQSLSMSVG
+660 NIDFSIFKRFTVAAGEA
-675 KMISLF
+675 ISLF
-681 AHKLGIKIIAA
+681 AQKMGMKLFAA
-692 EGKVQVQA
+692 RGPISIQA
-700 QNGEMEMTSTNNLQ
+700 QTDAMTLQSDQMMSINSVSGEIVVNAAQ
-714 ITSTQGKVV
+714 GITLVSK
-723 INAQQE
+723 
-729 LLLTCG
+729 
-735 GAGIRIKDGV
+735 GAYIKIKDGSIEIGAPGTIKLKNDNISWGGTASLSAALQPMSVEDPAYKYPMQGGFQV
-745 IEEIAPNKILQKSPI
+745 IDKTTSEP
-760 LSYMGGD
+760 
-767 SVKATMPSFPK
+767 KAYIPYRIETD
-778 GEFVRQVRLHV
+778 
-789 AGNPQQALGN
+789 
-799 RKFRLTFPDGSM
+799 DGSVLRGVTDKNGFT
-811 QEGITDANGQSE
+811 QSHYGIDPQNIKLFFE
-823 LLQMSALDNVQIA
+823 
-836 VLPEQHND
+836 